1 MMKDVKEKDHTRRQ
15 NDETHAGKLTKRP
28 WWAWCAILLL
38 PIIFFLPLWSEALQ
52 VALIG
57 YEGFCCMP
65 ENWQELKQ
73 KAEQAKSMRLE
84 SNLIIGTGI
93 ILAVLLLIGVLFA
106 LYKYAI
112 PSITAKRMRRVMQVV
127 VGVLVA
133 PLAIILSLTLILF
146 IFRNNYYHEIRYQT
160 PRDSIYAY
168 AQDLIMP

>member
-1 MMKDVKEKDHTRRQ
+1 MMKNTREKVHIREQ
-15 NDETHAGKLTKRP
+15 SGESHMNKPTKRP
-28 WWAWCAILLL
+28 WWTWCAILLL
-38 PIIFFLPLWSEALQ
+38 PVIFFLPLWSENLQ

-65 ENWQELKQ
+65 ENWQELRQ
-73 KAEQAKSMRLE
+73 KAERAKSMRLE

-112 PSITAKRMRRVMQVV
+112 PAITTKGARRVAQIV
-127 VGVLVA
+127 VGVLAA
-133 PLAIILSLTLILF
+133 PLTIILSLTLVLF
-146 IFRNNYYHEIRYQT
+146 IFRNDYYHGIRYQT
-160 PRDSIYAY
+160 PRESIYAY